1 MTSAETMERASTGD
15 APDAPPTPGGSLVV
29 RLHAL
34 AAAGFFVLGAS
45 AAALAAWQLV
55 EPTLLEGTAETT
67 YGRLLPASLHLL
79 VFGWLTIGLIGVAYH
94 AVPRMTRTA
103 LALPTVA
110 LLNLGL
116 MAASVAVGVG
126 AILIGEGDGGRLLE
140 MPWYADLPLLAACA
154 GAAFVLVRTVR
165 ASDGPIGVGAW
176 YLVASPVWLT
186 LSVAAGAL
194 PGLDGVPGS
203 VQSAF
208 TLTAVYGLWL
218 APAAIGAAYFVVARA
233 LPDAA
238 FHPRLGRIGFWSLT
252 FTWVWTAGRF
262 LQYGPTND
270 WVETIPVAFAAGLV
284 VAVITVAADFAYA
297 FRARWDEV
305 AKSATLGLVVGGGG
319 LLVLGAV
326 HAFVSSLR
334 SASLVVRFTSF
345 ETAFDA
351 LTVLGAFT
359 LLAAAGLFQ
368 AAAGQS
374 GRAWG
379 RGAAA
384 LVLWP
389 VGVGSLLAAFTSWL
403 AGLQQGYAW
412 LSGVESDSFDNFGDG
427 FAASSADLDGS
438 HTLTAIA
445 ISLTVVGALFLLL
458 GVLRRMG
465 GGPAD
470 DAPADAA
477 GDTETVR
484 GVLTPAVLLF
494 AVTALAVFAFPA
506 IDSQR
511 EATRLAATVRDLPDG
526 SPAALGQELYVSEGC
541 WVCHTQEV
549 RAVVTDVGLGPVS
562 VTGDYHL
569 DDADVL
575 GVSRIGPD
583 LMHAGSRPLTEDAAW
598 VAGHL
603 RDPRAE
609 RPWSTM
615 PSYAHL
621 DDAEL
626 SALAAYIAGLD

>member
-1 MTSAETMERASTGD
+1 MTSAETIDRASTGD

-34 AAAGFFVLGAS
+34 AAAGFFVLGAA
-45 AAALAAWQLV
+45 AAALAAWQLF
-55 EPTLLEGTAETT
+55 EPSLLEGTAETT
-67 YGRLLPASLHLL
+67 YGRLVPASLHLL
-79 VFGWLTIGLIGVAYH
+79 VFGWLTIGLVGVAYH

-116 MAASVAVGVG
+116 MAGSVALGVG
-126 AILIGEGDGGRLLE
+126 SILIGEGDGGRLLE

-154 GAAFVLVRTVR
+154 GAAFVLLRTVR
-165 ASDGPIGVGAW
+165 SAAGPIGVGAW
-176 YLVASPVWLT
+176 YLVAAPVWLT

-194 PGLDGVPGS
+194 PGIDGVPGS

-208 TLTAVYGLWL
+208 TMTAVYGLWL

-233 LPDAA
+233 LPDAV

-252 FTWVWTAGRF
+252 FTWAWTAGRY

-284 VAVITVAADFAYA
+284 VAVVTVAADFAHA

-305 AKSATLGLVVGGGG
+305 AGAATLRLVVAGSA
-319 LLVLGAV
+319 LLVLAAL
-326 HAFVSSLR
+326 HAFVASLR
-334 SASLVVRFTSF
+334 SASLVVRFTPF
-345 ETAFDA
+345 ENAFDA

-359 LLAAAGLFQ
+359 LLAAAGLVQ
-368 AAAGQS
+368 ATAGQS
-374 GRAWG
+374 GRPWG
-379 RGAAA
+379 RVGTAA
-384 LVLWP
+384 VLWP
-389 VGVGSLLAAFTSWL
+389 IGLGALVVAFTSWL
-403 AGLQQGYAW
+403 VGLQQGYSW
-412 LSGVESDSFDNFGDG
+412 LAGVDSGSFANFGDG

-438 HTLTAIA
+438 HLVAA
-445 ISLTVVGALFLLL
+445 AGVSLVVLGALFLLL
-458 GVLRRMG
+458 GVLRRITG
-465 GGPAD
+465 GEVDDTPAEVM
-470 DAPADAA
+470 

-484 GVLTPAVLLF
+484 GVVAPAILLF

-511 EATRLAATVRDLPDG
+511 ESTRLAATVRDLPDG
-526 SPAALGQELYVSEGC
+526 SPAAVGQQLYVSEGC

-562 VTGDYHL
+562 VPGDYAL

-575 GVSRIGPD
+575 GTSRIGPD
-583 LMHAGSRPLTEDAAW
+583 LMHAGSRSPTNDPVW
-598 VAGHL
+598 VAAHL
-603 RDPRAE
+603 RDPRGA
-609 RPWSTM
+609 RPWSNM

-621 DDAEL
+621 DDADL
-626 SALAAYIAGLD
+626 SALAAYIAELD